1 MPNARRRSRVT
12 GGSLAVCFALSLFAL
27 PPIAQAFVGEYDVE
41 VCTPHG
47 NARGH
52 GLDFLEQGTDPER
65 PPVNLLL
72 TPCEGAGEPAL
83 GALAFPGLVAGL
95 VEWNVTAPAGA
106 LIRSIQGNRMVS
118 VTGSNIGRALRW
130 FAFPDDP
137 LAPEMERISFSAP
150 PADGPFTWTP
160 VVPTPVV
167 HARLVCQSAL
177 GCENEEREEQVFFT
191 GVVAHVVDQSP
202 PTVSTAGPLLAGGPM
217 RGARE
222 IGFKASD
229 RGGGVARVSLVVDGN
244 AVESKTDANQGLC
257 AMPYRAMAPCPTELD
272 SSFVLDTTALA
283 EGRHEVRV
291 VVEDASGQ
299 TVGSAAT
306 VDVHNRPL
314 NTGRPTISGAARVGQ
329 SLTAGHGQWDGSP
342 SSFEYQWLRCPAG
355 AKLGEEGSCA
365 PVTGAN
371 RDVYQAVDADVG
383 KSLVV
388 EVTANNRFGSEAAFS
403 ASTPPIAGSAGPPG
417 GDGSPQTRI
426 VKHPRR
432 RTSARIAR
440 FAFRSDQR
448 GSRFQCRLD
457 RAAFRPCRSPFKR
470 RRKLKPGFHSFRV
483 QAINASGAVDPTP
496 ARFRWKVLR

>member
-1 MPNARRRSRVT
+1 MLV
-12 GGSLAVCFALSLFAL
+12 VCLALSLFAL
-27 PPIAQAFVGEYDVE
+27 PPVSQAFVGEYDVE

-52 GLDFLEQGTDPER
+52 GLDFLEEGIDPEHF
-65 PPVNLLL
+65 PINLQL
-72 TPCEGAGEPAL
+72 TSCEGAGEPAL
-83 GALAFPGLVAGL
+83 GVLAFPGLVAGL
-95 VEWNVTAPAGA
+95 LEWNVTAPAGA
-106 LIRSIQGNRMVS
+106 LIRSIQGNRIVS
-118 VTGSNIGRALRW
+118 VTGSNISRVLRW
-130 FAFPDDP
+130 FVSPDDR
-137 LAPEMERISFSAP
+137 LAPELERISFSAP
-150 PADGPFTWTP
+150 PANGPFTWTP
-160 VVPTPVV
+160 VTPTPAV
-167 HARLVCQSAL
+167 HARLVCQSGL
-177 GCENEEREEQVFFT
+177 GCENEGREEQIFFT

-202 PTVSTAGPLLAGGPM
+202 PTVIAAGPLLAGGPV
-217 RGARE
+217 RGAGE
-222 IGFKASD
+222 LSFKASD

-283 EGRHEVRV
+283 EGRHEARV

-299 TVGSAAT
+299 TAGSAAT

-314 NTGRPTISGAARVGQ
+314 NTGRPTISGTAAAGQ

-355 AKLGEEGSCA
+355 VKPGEEGSCA

-383 KSLVV
+383 KSLLV

-403 ASTPPIAGSAGPPG
+403 TSTAPIAGPAGPRG

-432 RTSARIAR
+432 RTTARIAR
-440 FAFRSDQR
+440 FAFRSDQP
-448 GSRFQCRLD
+448 GSRFQCRVD
-457 RAAFRPCRSPFKR
+457 RAAFKPCRSPFKR
-470 RRKLKPGFHSFRV
+470 RRKLKPGSHSFRV
-483 QAINASGAVDPTP
+483 RAINASGAVDPSP
-496 ARFRWKVLR
+496 ARFRWRVLK